1 MKLANI
7 VVIKIVT
14 ERYPRRVVMALQ
26 EEITKDGA
34 GAAGASILDG
44 AALVV
49 VSPIVVP
56 ALLLGLRPVA
66 KTFIKGSLFLTD
78 TVKRLAI
85 ATGEGWSDLVAEAR
99 AQASTAPAPG
109 GVDTMAEPWLGTKG
123 AASVAAGTT
132 AEPPQQEEEDDLQS
146 ITGIGSKWAALLET
160 AGVET
165 VPELARRNP
174 ANLHE
179 KLLQVNEQE
188 HVVDLVPSLEQI
200 TDWIVQAQGMAM

>member
-1 MKLANI
+1 
-7 VVIKIVT
+7 
-14 ERYPRRVVMALQ
+14 MAMQ
-26 EEITKDGA
+26 EEITKNSA
-34 GAAGASILDG
+34 GVPGASILDG
-44 AALVV
+44 AALLL

-78 TVKRLAI
+78 TVTRLAM

-99 AQASTAPAPG
+99 TEASSAPASDG
-109 GVDTMAEPWLGTKG
+109 TGIMAGAPSLADIVPQPGTKG
-123 AASVAAGTT
+123 TAGAVADTT
-132 AEPPQQEEEDDLQS
+132 AESPSQEDEDDLQR

-165 VPELARRNP
+165 VRELARRNP

-179 KLLQVNEQE
+179 KLLQVNEQA

-200 TDWIVQAQGMAM
+200 TDWIVQAQGKVM